1 MNRICSIDL
10 VSENGEEYIVFPL
23 ESIRY
28 LEMKNINESVS
39 LIRDGNGDVDK
50 TSTAAYMAIG
60 LNSDV
65 LGLETNLE
73 HLFLDWLHKR
83 NIGQIY
89 LNYDNRDS
97 ETFYCDW
104 SIEDCD
110 KNLYQENNF
119 ENEGFV
125 GILIS
130 NHNNVKENIKC

>member
-1 MNRICSIDL
+1 MNKLVSIDI
-10 VSENGEEYIVFPL
+10 VSEDAEFVIVPL

-39 LIRDGNGDVDK
+39 IIPGGNVDK
-50 TSTAAYMAIG
+50 ISTASYTAIG

-65 LGLETNLE
+65 LGLETNLG
-73 HLFLDWLHKR
+73 HLFLDMLHKR

-104 SIEDCD
+104 CLDDCD

>member
-1 MNRICSIDL
+1 MNRICSIDI
-10 VSENGEEYIVFPL
+10 VGESGEFVIVPL
-23 ESIRY
+23 GSIRY

-39 LIRDGNGDVDK
+39 IIPGGNVDK
-50 TSTAAYMAIG
+50 VSTAAYMAIG

-65 LGLETNLE
+65 LGLETNLG
-73 HLFLDWLHKR
+73 HLFLDFLHKR

-89 LNYDNRDS
+89 LNYDNQDS
-97 ETFYCDW
+97 ETYYCDW
-104 SIEDCD
+104 CIDDCD

-130 NHNNVKENIKC
+130 DHNTEKKG